1 MFICFT
7 GEIFLLGI
15 YLDAGKKS
23 NMILQQTPWSII
35 SWMPVG
41 DTENYCSSG
50 IWETVVKKHGNHS
63 TNMHQIELK

>member
-41 DTENYCSSG
+41 DTRTIVLQAFER
-50 IWETVVKKHGNHS
+50 
-63 TNMHQIELK
+63 Q

>member
-50 IWETVVKKHGNHS
+50 I
-63 TNMHQIELK
+63 